1 MTQRKILYGVWNG
14 VKYDNTQGG
23 DEAPEGLNLSAL
35 TNFNPGNPIDAFV
48 GAQGF
53 LVFDAKVPLAGIL
66 LRYYRRTRESSCG
79 RCTPCRVASIL
90 METALQDTINGY
102 GRMVDWDHILESAEQ
117 MQETSLCGIGLTTPA
132 AMIGA
137 IRFFLRRLM
146 ADPRDI
152 SGDIYTTVT
161 AKCIEACPSHVNIP
175 RYINYVR
182 DGHSDLAM
190 GVLLQHYPLVA
201 TCGRVCV
208 RPCEAACR
216 RRRVDTPV
224 AIRDVK
230 RYVSDNAG
238 ASVAELFKNIRPVT
252 DETKA
257 RVAVVGAG
265 PAGLNCA
272 YHLLMKGYPVDIYDK
287 DEKAGGMAL
296 RGIPPYRLPKGIL
309 QSETDAVKHMGGT
322 FYYGRRLGED
332 ITISSLFDAGYG
344 AVFLGIGCAEGAYLG
359 LPDEDRTLKGYRNG
373 IDFLLQC
380 EKGVA
385 VNNPPVFEGDVVV
398 VGCGNVAMDCCRTA
412 QRTATGKVHVVYRRT
427 IKEASADHEEIEAAE
442 AEGVEFHFLTNP
454 VAIVSE
460 NGEVTGVRVTKMELT
475 EPDARGRR
483 GVKAIPGSEF
493 IIPCKTLIAAIGQ
506 KLERNVFSEAD
517 GVQLDR
523 RGNISVT
530 EALATSRPG
539 VFAGGDCATGPTTLI
554 GGLSHGQRA
563 ADSIDEY
570 LSRGSVGFVPRSRM
584 GKLIRDCRLL
594 EDDELETP
602 QVKLERH
609 PCPHLPIKERDQNFR
624 EVDVTYTEHDA
635 IKESERCMACYRL
648 FAVVT
653 PRPIPGNDQEKT
665 PIKFDTPID
674 YSKLGVK

>member
-14 VKYDNTQGG
+14 VKYDNTDGG
-23 DEAPEGLNLSAL
+23 DAAPDGLNLAAL
-35 TNFNPGNPIDAFV
+35 TNFNPGNPIDAIV

-53 LVFDAKVPLAGIL
+53 LVFDAKLPLAGIL
-66 LRYYRRTRESSCG
+66 LRYYRRAREASCG

-102 GRMVDWDHILESAEQ
+102 GRLVDWDHILESAEQ
-117 MQETSLCGIGLTTPA
+117 MKRTSLCGIGLTTPA

-137 IRFFLRRLM
+137 IKFFLRRLM
-146 ADPRDI
+146 SDPRDI
-152 SGDIYTTVT
+152 SGDIYSTVT

-175 RYINYVR
+175 RYISYVK
-182 DGHSDLAM
+182 DGRADLAM
-190 GVLLQHYPLVA
+190 GVLLEKYPLVA

-216 RRRVDTPV
+216 RKMVDAPV
-224 AIRDVK
+224 AIRDIK
-230 RYVSDNAG
+230 RFVSDNAG
-238 ASVAELFKNIRPVT
+238 ASVAELFHGIRPVT
-252 DETKA
+252 DATKA
-257 RVAVVGAG
+257 KVAVVGAG

-296 RGIPPYRLPKGIL
+296 RGIPPYRLPKGVL
-309 QSETDAVKHMGGT
+309 QSETDAVRHMGGT
-322 FYYGRRLGED
+322 FRYGQRLGQD
-332 ITISSLFDAGYG
+332 FTISKLFDEGYG

-359 LPDEDRTLKGYRNG
+359 LPDEDRTLQGYRNG
-373 IDFLLQC
+373 IDFLLEC

-385 VNNPPVFEGDVVV
+385 AGEPPVFDGDIVV

-412 QRTATGKVHVVYRRT
+412 QRTARGKVHIVYRRT

-454 VAIVSE
+454 VAILSE
-460 NGEVTGVRVTKMELT
+460 AGEVTGVKVTKMELT

-483 GVKAIPGSEF
+483 GVRAVPGSEF
-493 IIPCKTLIAAIGQ
+493 VIPCKTLIAAIGQ
-506 KLERNVFSEAD
+506 KLERGALAEAD
-517 GVQLDR
+517 GVQLNR
-523 RGNISVT
+523 WGNISVT

-554 GGLSHGQRA
+554 GGLSLGQLA

-570 LSRGSVGFVPRSRM
+570 LSRGSVGFVPRNRM
-584 GKLIRDCRLL
+584 AKLLSDCKLL
-594 EDDELETP
+594 EDGGLEYP
-602 QVKLERH
+602 QVPAERA
-609 PCPHLPIKERDQNFR
+609 PCPHLPLKDREKNFK
-624 EVDVTYTEHDA
+624 EVDITYSEEEA
-635 IKESERCMACYRL
+635 IAESERCMACYRL
-648 FAVVT
+648 IAVVT
-653 PRPIPGNDQEKT
+653 PRPIPGNEQEKK
-665 PIKFDTPID
+665 PIEFDTPID
-674 YSKLGVK
+674 YSNLGVN

>member
-1 MTQRKILYGVWNG
+1 
-14 VKYDNTQGG
+14 
-23 DEAPEGLNLSAL
+23 
-35 TNFNPGNPIDAFV
+35 
-48 GAQGF
+48 
-53 LVFDAKVPLAGIL
+53 
-66 LRYYRRTRESSCG
+66 
-79 RCTPCRVASIL
+79 
-90 METALQDTINGY
+90 
-102 GRMVDWDHILESAEQ
+102 
-117 MQETSLCGIGLTTPA
+117 
-132 AMIGA
+132 
-137 IRFFLRRLM
+137 M
-146 ADPRDI
+146 AR
-152 SGDIYTTVT
+152 
-161 AKCIEACPSHVNIP
+161 
-175 RYINYVR
+175 
-182 DGHSDLAM
+182 
-190 GVLLQHYPLVA
+190 
-201 TCGRVCV
+201 
-208 RPCEAACR
+208 
-216 RRRVDTPV
+216 
-224 AIRDVK
+224 
-230 RYVSDNAG
+230 
-238 ASVAELFKNIRPVT
+238 
-252 DETKA
+252 
-257 RVAVVGAG
+257 
-265 PAGLNCA
+265 
-272 YHLLMKGYPVDIYDK
+272 
-287 DEKAGGMAL
+287 

-427 IKEASADHEEIEAAE
+427 IKEASADHEEIEAAQ

-493 IIPCKTLIAAIGQ
+493 VIPCKTLIAAIGQ

-539 VFAGGDCATGPTTLI
+539 VFAGGDCATGRTT
-554 GGLSHGQRA
+554 
-563 ADSIDEY
+563 
-570 LSRGSVGFVPRSRM
+570 
-584 GKLIRDCRLL
+584 
-594 EDDELETP
+594 
-602 QVKLERH
+602 
-609 PCPHLPIKERDQNFR
+609 
-624 EVDVTYTEHDA
+624 
-635 IKESERCMACYRL
+635 
-648 FAVVT
+648 
-653 PRPIPGNDQEKT
+653 
-665 PIKFDTPID
+665 
-674 YSKLGVK
+674 